1 MHLVDLVGVYGVD
14 AVPPELKGFV
24 HFQANM
30 ESLELTG
37 SERVALL
44 VVQNTES
51 HIVVFIDKVGDI
63 GEIEARLEKQ
73 QSRLS
78 EGARAALLQTMGQ

>member
-30 ESLELTG
+30 EKLELTG

-51 HIVVFIDKVGDI
+51 HIAVFIDKVGGI
-63 GEIEARLEKQ
+63 KEIEDRLGKQ

-78 EGARAALLQTMGQ
+78 EGARVGLLRAIGQ